1 MWGFFE
7 RNLRALLARRRI
19 ALAEKRAAD
28 VRAILSGDAIVLLDV
43 GASGGVIPRWSPFR
57 ADIAFVGVEP
67 DARSVSAL
75 LNSPESQ
82 SFRSYEIVPFGAW
95 NRTGAVSISFTRKP
109 MCSSHFS
116 PNIPFLSRFKEAERF
131 DIVGSTEVECRT
143 IDDLLSGSGKAVDF
157 IKLDLEGGELAVLEG
172 ATKSIEGCMGFHVE
186 VCFQSIRESQPLFG
200 DIKNFLMLRG
210 IEFVDFVALIRWE
223 RDSFRGLGQAIF
235 GDALFLRAPENV
247 VALAGENGL
256 TARRAR
262 SYVAIL
268 VIYERFDLATRF
280 IELLRKGVPV
290 LDENELTRLAAI
302 VGRRKA
308 MFDRHYR
315 WVSLFGQAFSHYAG
329 ENFSLHLIY

>member
-1 MWGFFE
+1 MSGFFE
-7 RNLRALLARRRI
+7 RKLRALLARRRV
-19 ALAEKRAAD
+19 ALGKKRADD
-28 VRAILSGDAIVLLDV
+28 VKAILSGDSIVLLDV
-43 GASGGVIPRWSPFR
+43 GASGGVIPRWSPYR
-57 ADIAFVGVEP
+57 ADIAFVGIEP

-116 PNIPFLSRFKEAERF
+116 PNIPFLSRFKEVERF
-131 DIVGSTEVECRT
+131 DVVGSTEVECRT
-143 IDDLLSGSGKAVDF
+143 IDDLLSGTGKAVDF

-200 DIKNFLMLRG
+200 DVKNFLALRG

-235 GDALFLRAPENV
+235 GDALFLRAPENM
-247 VALAGENGL
+247 VALTGENAL

-262 SYVAIL
+262 AYMAIAM
-268 VIYERFDLATRF
+268 IYDRFDLATRF
-280 IELLRKGVPV
+280 IELLRKGIPV
-290 LDENELTRLAAI
+290 LDDNEITRLAAI
-302 VGRRKA
+302 VAKRKA
-308 MFDRHYR
+308 IFDRRYR
-315 WVSLFGQAFSHYAG
+315 LVRLFGQGVSHYAG
-329 ENFSLHLIY
+329 ENFELYLIY